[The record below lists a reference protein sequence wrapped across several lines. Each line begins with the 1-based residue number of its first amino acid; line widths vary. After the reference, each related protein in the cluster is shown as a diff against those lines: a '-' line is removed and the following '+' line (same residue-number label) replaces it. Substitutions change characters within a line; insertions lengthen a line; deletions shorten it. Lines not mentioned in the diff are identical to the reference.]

1 MSVAI
6 EPLPPEGFR
15 ALLEQGI
22 PDFGL
27 SLSRETVE
35 RLAAFLAELDR
46 WRRKVNLTG
55 KLRPIELVSHTLE
68 SVLGEQFL
76 PPSARVVDVG
86 TGGGFPGVPI
96 AIARPDLQVTWLEPR
111 EKRAAFLRHVAR
123 DVPVGNVT
131 VLAGRLESLPHGS
144 FDSGTSRAVRIDAET
159 IGKAEFLRRGGVL
172 LLWTTSPERL
182 KSMLAPG
189 GLELE
194 EVLPIPGTSRR
205 AIGVF
210 RRP

>member
-6 EPLPPEGFR
+6 EPLRPEGFR
-15 ALLEQGI
+15 TLLAEGI

-27 SLSRETVE
+27 SLSRETVD
-35 RLAAFLAELDR
+35 RIAAFLAELDR

-55 KLRPIELVSHTLE
+55 KLGPIELVSHALE

-111 EKRAAFLRHVAR
+111 EKRAAFLRHIAR
-123 DVPVGNVT
+123 AVPVGNAA
-131 VLAGRLESLPHGS
+131 VLAGRLESLPPGS
-144 FDSGTSRAVRIDAET
+144 FDSGTSRAVRVDAKA
-159 IGKAEFLRRGGVL
+159 IGKGEFLRRGGVL
-172 LLWTTSPERL
+172 LLWTTSPDRL
-182 KSMLAPG
+182 KPMLASG

-210 RRP
+210 RRL